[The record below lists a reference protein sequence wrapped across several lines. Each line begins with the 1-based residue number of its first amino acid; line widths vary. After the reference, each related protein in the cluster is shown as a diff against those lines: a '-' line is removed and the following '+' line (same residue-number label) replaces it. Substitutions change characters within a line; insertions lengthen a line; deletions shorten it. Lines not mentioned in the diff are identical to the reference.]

1 MIKDPCT
8 KERGLADH
16 RGHQS
21 RAKRE
26 KSVPDEE
33 DCGGGEGGP
42 AGLTHKWLA
51 AGRAGSGCL
60 EGVKEAPHLRAC
72 SGLGPTR
79 CARHRRARC
88 SQDGAVWA
96 MLGSWGGG

>member
-8 KERGLADH
+8 KQRGLADH

-33 DCGGGEGGP
+33 DCGGVREVPLGR
-42 AGLTHKWLA
+42 LTNGWLLA
-51 AGRAGSGCL
+51 EPG
-60 EGVKEAPHLRAC
+60 
-72 SGLGPTR
+72 
-79 CARHRRARC
+79 
-88 SQDGAVWA
+88 QGAWR
-96 MLGSWGGG
+96 G